1 MNASSY
7 GTISKSSKIALISYY
22 LDLRDGNNVHGDFIA
37 LPELY
42 LSLYLTEKMYNWAMD
57 NSQKSVYMTKEMS
70 LMKSNLHST
79 HVCQAASHI
88 YMKHSKPA
96 NLLQNTRQ

>member
-1 MNASSY
+1 MN
-7 GTISKSSKIALISYY
+7 
-22 LDLRDGNNVHGDFIA
+22 LRNGSDVHSDFIA
-37 LPELY
+37 LPEVY
-42 LSLYLTEKMYNWAMD
+42 LSLYLIEKLYDWAMD
-57 NSQKSVYMTKEMS
+57 NFQKSVCRTKEMS

-79 HVCQAASHI
+79 HVCLAASHI